1 MRVDRTSDVYI
12 YQNTTSILSG
22 AISGNSIP
30 PVAFDQLVTVGVGDF
45 LEVAAG
51 AQGNWGGDGV
61 GLAAVLS
68 THTPPP
74 SVVPEPSSLIIAC
87 TLGLGMAFRRRWPIR
102 SKTPA

>member
-1 MRVDRTSDVYI
+1 MDRTSDVYI

-30 PVAFDQLVTVGVGDF
+30 PVAFDQLVTVGIGDF
-45 LEVAAG
+45 LEFAAG

-61 GLAAVLS
+61 GLAAVIS
-68 THTPPP
+68 THTPPH

-87 TLGLGMAFRRRWPIR
+87 TLGLGFALRRRSQIR
-102 SKTPA
+102 DRTQA